1 MSYIHTLR
9 SHVWD
14 LCNHESCYNNFFKEN
29 GVFVE
34 VEGPD
39 SNNLGV
45 MTYNSRLEP
54 DKKKDLSGVN
64 FAMVLTYFT

>member
-1 MSYIHTLR
+1 MSYIHTLC
-9 SHVWD
+9 SHVWN
-14 LCNHESCYNNFFKEN
+14 LCNHVTKNFFKEN

-39 SNNLGV
+39 SNNLGM